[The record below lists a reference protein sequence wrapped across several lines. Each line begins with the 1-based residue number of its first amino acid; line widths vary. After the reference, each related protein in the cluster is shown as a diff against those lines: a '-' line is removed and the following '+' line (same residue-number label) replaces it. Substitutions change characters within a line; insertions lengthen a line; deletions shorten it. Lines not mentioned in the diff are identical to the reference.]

1 MKKGLWAIIQ
11 RELHRMVKKP
21 IYLVM
26 TIIIPSII
34 IIFFATFLNQGV
46 PTQMPIAVVDFDN
59 SSTSRMIVRSL
70 DAGQMAKIKYKLP
83 SYENAKTKMQRGEI
97 YAFVVIPR
105 NFEKDVYT
113 SKQPVINFH
122 TEYAHYLASSL
133 IMKEIQ
139 TTLTTISIGADLKV
153 RLQKGENEHQAMAQV
168 NPIVND
174 VHIIANSKLN
184 YALYLTSMMMPGIIC
199 LMALMCSVYVIGIEL
214 KLGTSRRWLAIGN
227 KSLRISLFGKL
238 IPYTLIFSFMT
249 IISEIVMEKIMG
261 FPNEGSPIIM
271 YLGALFTIAAYQAV
285 GIFIIGILP
294 SMRTALSIAAFY
306 GTMGFT
312 LSGFTYPNYAMLSG
326 VKPFSYLYPLK
337 QYYDIYCNVQ
347 INGLPFTQT
356 LMPFVFLLCF
366 WIILPL
372 LSTWNLKKAAVQLN
386 YKRD

>member
-356 LMPFVFLLCF
+356 LMPFVCLLCF

-372 LSTWNLKKAAVQLN
+372 LSTWNLKKAVVQLN

>member
-59 SSTSRMIVRSL
+59 SATSRMIVRSL

-83 SYENAKTKMQRGEI
+83 SYENAKTKMHRGEI

-105 NFEKDVYT
+105 NFEKDIYT

-122 TEYAHYLASSL
+122 TEYAHYLGASL

-153 RLQKGENEHQAMAQV
+153 RLQKGENEHLAMAQV

-199 LMALMCSVYVIGIEL
+199 LMALMCSVYVIGIEF
-214 KLGTSRRWLAIGN
+214 KLRTARRWLVISN
-227 KSLRISLFGKL
+227 KSIVLGVIGKL
-238 IPYTLIFSFMT
+238 LPYTLVFSFM
-249 IISEIVMEKIMG
+249 IVISEIVMEKIMG
-261 FPNEGSPIIM
+261 FPSVGSPYIM
-271 YLGALFTIAAYQAV
+271 YLGALFTVASYQAV
-285 GIFIIGILP
+285 GIFIIGIIP
-294 SMRTALSIAAFY
+294 SMRTALSVAAFY

-312 LSGFTYPNYAMLSG
+312 LSGFTYPNEAMLSG
-326 VKPFSYLYPLK
+326 ARPFSYLYPLK
-337 QYYDIYCNVQ
+337 HYYDIYCNVQ
-347 INGLPFTQT
+347 INGLPLTES
-356 LMPFVFLLCF
+356 LLPFALLICF
-366 WIILPL
+366 WIVLPM
-372 LSTWNLKKAAVQLN
+372 LSVRSLKKAAVELN
-386 YKRD
+386 YARD

>member
-153 RLQKGENEHQAMAQV
+153 RLQKGENEHLAMAQV

-356 LMPFVFLLCF
+356 LMPFVCLLCF

-372 LSTWNLKKAAVQLN
+372 LSTWNLKKAVVQLN

>member
-70 DAGQMAKIKYKLP
+70 DSGQMAKIKYKLP

-356 LMPFVFLLCF
+356 LMPFVCLLCF

-372 LSTWNLKKAAVQLN
+372 LSTWNLKKAVVQLN

>member
-59 SSTSRMIVRSL
+59 SATSRMIVRSL

-153 RLQKGENEHQAMAQV
+153 RLQRGENEHMAMAQV

-174 VHIIANSKLN
+174 THIIANSKLN

-214 KLGTSRRWLAIGN
+214 KLGTSRRWLVLGN
-227 KSLRISLFGKL
+227 KSITKALIGKL
-238 IPYTLIFSFMT
+238 LPYTLVFSFMT

-261 FPNEGSPIIM
+261 FPNEGSPVIM
-271 YLGALFTIAAYQAV
+271 YLGALFTIAAYQTV
-285 GIFIIGILP
+285 GVFIIGILP
-294 SMRTALSIAAFY
+294 SMRIALSIAAFY

-356 LMPFVFLLCF
+356 LIPFVCLICF
-366 WIILPL
+366 WIIFPL
-372 LSTWNLKKAAVQLN
+372 LSAWNLKKAAIQLN
-386 YKRD
+386 YRRD

>member
-168 NPIVND
+168 NPIGND

-238 IPYTLIFSFMT
+238 VPYTLIFSFMT
-249 IISEIVMEKIMG
+249 IISEIVMEKIIG

-356 LMPFVFLLCF
+356 LMPFVCLLCF